1 MSAENPRRSFVP
13 LIISTLVLL
22 TSALGA
28 VLIARYSGQQR
39 LNPPSPQAIDATA
52 AQSEAL
58 PTAAEVAAALELPAA
73 NQALIVGPTGG
84 WGDPVSLALMGGLGL
99 GLSLLLAI
107 LVKRLLDARAAQQR
121 LEAQLDEQVA
131 DAREQEAERH
141 REHQL
146 LRQAE
151 QLATLGS
158 WEWDIANDRFSFS
171 AAWLAIHGVQDQPPV
186 SLADTRLL
194 AHPDDSDALEE
205 AFTAA
210 REGSRDLDIEHRII
224 RRSDGSLRQIHTLG
238 LLIRDAHGA
247 PRSLYGL
254 SQDVTDQTAA
264 ETELRI
270 LAIAF
275 EAQEG
280 MVVTDAQQRILRVNS
295 AFTRTTGYS
304 PEEALGQTLR
314 LLESGHHDQAFFSA
328 MWERIRTFGFWEG
341 EIWNRRKN
349 GEIYPDWM
357 TISSVKDTRGRVTHY
372 VATLTDITHR
382 KTVEEI
388 RHLAFYD
395 PLTNLPNR
403 RLVLDRLR
411 QALAASGR
419 TGQEGALLFVD
430 LDNFKLLNDTRGHEV
445 GDLLLQQ
452 VAERL
457 LTCVRESDSVARLG
471 GDEFLVMLPELGPDH
486 EQAAALATTVGNKI
500 LDTLGAPYR
509 LGGHDYQSTP
519 SVGIAL
525 FGRQPKS
532 ADDVLRQAD
541 VAMYQAK
548 AAGRNT
554 LRFFDPEMQQAL
566 HRRATLE
573 ADLRRAV
580 NEGQFLLYYQPQVN
594 QRGHITG
601 AEALLRWHHPERG
614 IILPG
619 QFIGLAEA
627 IGLTRPLGRWVLSQ
641 ACAQLAEWAAR
652 PETAGLRLAVNI
664 SPGHFR
670 HPDFVEDVR
679 AALAGGKADP
689 CRLRLE
695 LTESPLLDDPG
706 DTLTKMTALK
716 ANGVGFTLDNFGIGY
731 CSLSYLKRLPLDQLK
746 LAPSFVREVLADPKD
761 DAIADHF
768 VALAE
773 GMGLAIMAEGVETE
787 AQRNYLLSHGCNIF
801 QGFLFGR
808 PGPAADFADAARSHH
823 AQAQDLQD
831 AAHQAVAG

>member
-1 MSAENPRRSFVP
+1 MSAKIARRAFAPALVFA
-13 LIISTLVLL
+13 LVLL
-22 TSALGA
+22 VAALSAVLTVGSSGQPGPDRPGAHASGLGA
-28 VLIARYSGQQR
+28 ARPDT
-39 LNPPSPQAIDATA
+39 PPLVPVGLGTPEMPALTA
-52 AQSEAL
+52 AL
-58 PTAAEVAAALELPAA
+58 VAGPADGSA
-73 NQALIVGPTGG
+73 
-84 WGDPVSLALMGGLGL
+84 DPMSLALMGGLGL
-99 GLSLLLAI
+99 GLSLVLAM
-107 LVKRLLDARAAQQR
+107 LVTGLIRARAGQGR
-121 LEAQLDEQVA
+121 LEAQLAERVA
-131 DAREQEAERH
+131 DTRECEA
-141 REHQL
+141 QL
-146 LRQAE
+146 NRQRQLVAQAE
-151 QLATLGS
+151 HIADLGS
-158 WEWDIANDRFSFS
+158 WEWDIADDRFTCSP
-171 AAWLAIHGVQDQPPV
+171 AWLVIHGVQDQPPV
-186 SLADTRLL
+186 RLADTRLL
-194 AHPDDSDALEE
+194 AHPDDADALEE
-205 AFTAA
+205 AFAA
-210 REGSRDLDIEHRII
+210 AGAGGRDLDIEHRII

-238 LLIRDAHGA
+238 LPLRDDHGV
-247 PRSLYGL
+247 PRVLYGL
-254 SQDVTDQTAA
+254 CQDVTERHAA
-264 ETELRI
+264 ETEVRI

-275 EAQEG
+275 EAQDG
-280 MVVTDAQQRILRVNS
+280 MLVTDAQQRILRVNS

-304 PEEALGQTLR
+304 AEEAIGKTPS

-349 GEIYPDWM
+349 GEIYPEWM

-372 VATLTDITHR
+372 VGTLTDITHR

-411 QALAASGR
+411 QALAASAR

-430 LDNFKLLNDTRGHEV
+430 LDNFKLLNDTRGHEI
-445 GDLLLQQ
+445 GDSLLQQ

-486 EQAAALATTVGNKI
+486 EQAAALATTVGRKI
-500 LDTLGAPYR
+500 LETLGAPYR
-509 LGGHDYQSTP
+509 LGGHDYGSTP
-519 SVGIAL
+519 SIGIAL

-532 ADDVLRQAD
+532 AEDVLRQAD

-554 LRFFDPEMQQAL
+554 LRFFDPQMQETL

-580 NEGQFLLYYQPQVN
+580 SEGHFLLYYQPQVD
-594 QRGHITG
+594 RGGRITG

-614 IILPG
+614 IIMPG
-619 QFIGLAEA
+619 QFIGLAED
-627 IGLTRPLGRWVLSQ
+627 IGLTRPLGAWVLAQ
-641 ACAQLAEWAAR
+641 ACAQLADWSTR

-664 SPGHFR
+664 SPTHFR
-670 HPDFVEDVR
+670 HPDFADDVR
-679 AALAGGKADP
+679 AALAESRADP
-689 CRLRLE
+689 SRLRLE
-695 LTESPLLDDPG
+695 LTEAPLLDDPG
-706 DTLTKMTALK
+706 DTLAKMTALK
-716 ANGVGFTLDNFGIGY
+716 AIGVGFTLDNFGLGY

-787 AQRNYLLSHGCNIF
+787 AQHNYLLTHGCNVF
-801 QGFLFGR
+801 QGYLFGR
-808 PGPAADFADAARSHH
+808 PGPAQDFVDAARAHH
-823 AQAQDLQD
+823 AQMQDTSD
-831 AAHQAVAG
+831 DGHVAAAP